1 MALHFIEFHLADFRP
16 SLQFA
21 KFILN
26 SDPMQKGICNSS
38 QIGVI
43 CIFYKLFCIPS
54 ASLLMKTMNV
64 TDFSNSNVGCGV

>member
-26 SDPMQKGICNSS
+26 SDLIQKGICDSS
-38 QIGVI
+38 QLGVI

-54 ASLLMKTMNV
+54 PSLLMKTLNR
-64 TDFSNSNVGCGV
+64 TDFLSKFSN